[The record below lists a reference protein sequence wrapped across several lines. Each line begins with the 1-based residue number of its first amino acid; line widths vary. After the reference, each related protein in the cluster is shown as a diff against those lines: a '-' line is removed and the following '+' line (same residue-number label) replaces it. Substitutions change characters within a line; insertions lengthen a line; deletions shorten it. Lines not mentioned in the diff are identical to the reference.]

1 MLLRFKNLTIR
12 NAETTDSDQLSLWW
26 NDGAVMSH
34 AGFPN
39 GLGTTPQDVEEKIR
53 RDSDSTCRR
62 LMIELEGASIG
73 EMVYRNMG
81 SGVAE
86 IGIKICIFSQ
96 QNKGYGKILLSM
108 LIRALFENMQY
119 QKIIL
124 DTSPSNLRARHVYEE
139 LGFQNIRVRENAWRD
154 HTGTFQ
160 SIADYELLPSN
171 FVDFAR
177 K

>member
-1 MLLRFKNLTIR
+1 
-12 NAETTDSDQLSLWW
+12 
-26 NDGAVMSH
+26 
-34 AGFPN
+34 
-39 GLGTTPQDVEEKIR
+39 
-53 RDSDSTCRR
+53 
-62 LMIELEGASIG
+62 MIELEGASIG

-108 LIRALFENMQY
+108 LIRALFEDMQY

-154 HTGTFQ
+154 QTGTFQ
-160 SIADYELLPSN
+160 SIADYELFPSN
-171 FVDFAR
+171 FIDFAR